1 MSSEPTFDMKK
12 FIPLILAICAVLGPL
27 MFMNSCANT
36 TEAPSGGAKDTI
48 PPYIIAITPL
58 PGATNVPTK
67 GASFVFGFDEY
78 VTIKN
83 PANILLSPPQQKRPV
98 AKLRGKNLVVSFE
111 EELKPNTTYTL
122 SFTDAIADAN
132 EGNMFAGYSYAFS
145 TGPKIDSMMIT
156 GTVVDCNTLAPVKGA
171 TVLLQ
176 KDFSDSAIFKTLP
189 YAVAK
194 TDDWG
199 FFVMPF
205 IQDTLYRLFAIK
217 DADNNNLLNA
227 ETEMVGFCDSAVR
240 PVMTAS
246 DTTREMLRYDMLDT
260 LSCLARRSEYEIKLF
275 KEIPTKQLIVNRERT
290 AERSAYITFM
300 AQNAR
305 INSITINDFR
315 PNQIISQ
322 FNLQRDSLE
331 LWINSRRAAPDT
343 MKISV
348 DYYKTDSTGV
358 MKPETEEIKLTL
370 DDSKRTYS
378 KRSRRDITQ
387 EDTTCNFTLTATP
400 ETIEQ
405 TGYILEFEYP
415 IIYEHFN
422 SMIFSYVTPRQ
433 SVDTSTFHVVRD
445 SLNLRKYYVIP
456 DEKLQT
462 GYEYR
467 LKIPQDAFRD
477 INGFYSDSTEVK
489 CSLPT
494 DDKLSTMII
503 SFTGVDR
510 KIIIDL
516 LDEKRNKVLRNYVID
531 ADTTLNFPYLK
542 EGKYC
547 IRITEDSNR
556 NSFVDTGSILERRQP
571 EKVMFYEIDGD
582 SYIDIPASSEIS
594 QTINISEMFKD

>member
-1 MSSEPTFDMKK
+1 MKK

-111 EELKPNTTYTL
+111 EDLKPNTTYTL

-343 MKISV
+343 MKISI

-358 MKPETEEIKLTL
+358 MKQETEEIKLTL

>member
-1 MSSEPTFDMKK
+1 MKK
-12 FIPLILAICAVLGPL
+12 FIPLILAVCAILGPL

-48 PPYIIAITPL
+48 PPYIIDIYPL
-58 PGATNVPTK
+58 PGATDVPVK
-67 GASFVFGFDEY
+67 GMNFVFTFNEY
-78 VTIKN
+78 VSIKN
-83 PANILLSPPQQKRPV
+83 ASGILLSPPQQKRPV
-98 AKLRGKNLVVSFE
+98 AKLRGKSLVVSFE
-111 EELKPNTTYTL
+111 EALKPNTTYTI
-122 SFTDAIADAN
+122 SFNDAIADAN

-145 TGPKIDSMMIT
+145 TGSTIDSMMVT
-156 GTVVDCNTLAPVKGA
+156 GTVRDCNTLAPVKGA

-176 KDFSDSAIFKTLP
+176 KDFSDSAVFKTLP
-189 YAVAK
+189 AAVAK

-199 FFVMPF
+199 FFAIPF
-205 IQDTLYRLFAIK
+205 IKDTLYRLYAIK

-227 ETEMVGFCDSAVR
+227 ETELVGFCDSAVR

-260 LSCLARRSEYEIKLF
+260 LSCLARHSEYEINLF
-275 KEIPTKQLIVNRERT
+275 KEIPSKQLIVNRERT

-305 INSITINDFR
+305 INSISINNFR

-358 MKPETEEIKLTL
+358 LRPEKEEIKLAM
-370 DDSKRTYS
+370 DNSKRTYS
-378 KRSRRDITQ
+378 KKSRREITQ
-387 EDTTCNFTLTATP
+387 EDTTCNFTLTAAP

-405 TGYILEFEYP
+405 TGYIIEFKYP
-415 IIYEHFN
+415 IIYENFD
-422 SMIFSYVTPRQ
+422 SLIFSYVTPRQ
-433 SVDTSTFHVVRD
+433 SIDTSTFHVVRD
-445 SLNLRKYYVIP
+445 SLNLRRYFIIP
-456 DEKLQT
+456 DEKLLQ

-467 LKIPQDAFRD
+467 LKIPHNAFRD

-489 CSLPT
+489 CSLPS
-494 DDKLSTMII
+494 DDKLSTMTVD
-503 SFTGVDR
+503 FTGVDR

-531 ADTTLNFPYLK
+531 TDASLSFPYLK
-542 EGKYC
+542 QGKYC
-547 IRITEDSNR
+547 IRITEDANR
-556 NSFVDTGSILERRQP
+556 NSYVDTGSILERKQP
-571 EKVMFYEIDGD
+571 EKVKFYEIDGD
-582 SYIDIPASSEIS
+582 SYINIPASTELT

>member
-1 MSSEPTFDMKK
+1 MKK
-12 FIPLILAICAVLGPL
+12 FIPLILVICAILGPL

-48 PPYIIAITPL
+48 PPYIIAINPL
-58 PGATNVPTK
+58 PGTTNVPTK
-67 GASFVFGFDEY
+67 GATFVFTFDEY
-78 VTIKN
+78 VSIKN
-83 PANILLSPPQQKRPV
+83 QANILLSPPQQKRPV

-111 EELKPNTTYTL
+111 EDLRPNTTYTI

-156 GTVVDCNTLAPVKGA
+156 GTVRDCNTLAPVKGA
-171 TVLLQ
+171 TVVLQ
-176 KDFSDSAIFKTLP
+176 KDFSDSAVFKTLP

-199 FFVMPF
+199 FFVIPF
-205 IQDTLYRLFAIK
+205 IQDTLYRLYAIK

-227 ETEMVGFCDSAVR
+227 ETELVGFCDSAVR

-275 KEIPTKQLIVNRERT
+275 KEIPSKQLIVNRERT
-290 AERSAYITFM
+290 SERSAYITFM
-300 AQNAR
+300 AQDAK
-305 INSITINDFR
+305 INSISINDFR

-358 MKPETEEIKLTL
+358 LKPEVEEIKLAM
-370 DDSKRTYS
+370 DNSKRTYS
-378 KRSRRDITQ
+378 KKSRRDIKQ
-387 EDTTCNFTLTATP
+387 EDTTCTFTLTATP

-405 TGYILEFEYP
+405 TGYIIEFKYP

-433 SVDTSTFHVVRD
+433 SIDTSTFRVERD
-445 SLNLRKYYVIP
+445 SLNLRRYYIIP
-456 DEKLQT
+456 DEKLLT

-494 DDKLSTMII
+494 DDKLSTMIVN
-503 SFTGVDR
+503 FTNVDR
-510 KIIIDL
+510 KIIVDL

-531 ADTTLNFPYLK
+531 SDATLRFPYLK

-547 IRITEDSNR
+547 IRITEDANR
-556 NSFVDTGSILERRQP
+556 NSYVDTGSVLERRQP
-571 EKVMFYEIDGD
+571 EEVLFYEIDGD
-582 SYIDIPASSEIS
+582 SYIAIPASSELS
-594 QTINISEMFKD
+594 QTIDITELFKN

>member
-1 MSSEPTFDMKK
+1 MKR
-12 FIPLILAICAVLGPL
+12 FLPLIAIVCAILLPL

-36 TEAPSGGAKDTI
+36 TEAPSGGDKDTI
-48 PPYIIAITPL
+48 PPYIIGINPL
-58 PGATNVPTK
+58 PGATGFPTK
-67 GASFVFGFDEY
+67 GATITFSFNEY

-83 PANILLSPPQQKRPV
+83 TSNILLSPPQQKRPV
-98 AKLRGKNLVVSFE
+98 ARLRGKNLVVSFE

-132 EGNMFAGYSYAFS
+132 EGNVFAGYSYAFS
-145 TGPKIDSMMIT
+145 TGEKIDSMMIT
-156 GTVVDCNTLAPVKGA
+156 GTVRDCNTLSPVKGA
-171 TVLLQ
+171 TVLLH
-176 KDFSDSAIFKTLP
+176 KNASDSAVFKTQP

-199 FFVMPF
+199 FFVLPF
-205 IQDTLYRLFAIK
+205 IHDTVYRLYAIK
-217 DADNNNLLNA
+217 DANNDNLLNS
-227 ETEMVGFCDSAVR
+227 ETELVGFCDSVVR

-260 LSCLARRSEYEIKLF
+260 LSCLARHSEHDIRLF
-275 KEIPTKQLIVNRERT
+275 REIPSKQLLVNRVRT

-305 INSITINDFR
+305 INSISINDYR

-358 MKPETEEIKLTL
+358 LQPVVEELRLPL
-370 DDSKRTYS
+370 DNDKRTYS

-387 EDTTCNFTLTATP
+387 QDTTCTFSLTAEP

-405 TGYILEFEYP
+405 TGYIIEFKYP
-415 IIYEHFN
+415 IIYENFD
-422 SMIFSYVTPRQ
+422 SLIFSYVTPRQ

-445 SLNLRKYYVIP
+445 SLNLRRYSIIP
-456 DEKLQT
+456 DIELQQ

-467 LKIPQDAFRD
+467 LKIPHRAFRD

-489 CSLPT
+489 CSLPS
-494 DDKLSTMII
+494 DDKLSTMTVN
-503 SFTGVDR
+503 FTEVDR
-510 KIIIDL
+510 KLIIDL
-516 LDEKRNKVLRNYVID
+516 LDEKRDKVLRNYVID
-531 ADTTLNFPYLK
+531 KDATLGFPYLK
-542 EGKYC
+542 EGRYC
-547 IRITEDSNR
+547 IRITEDANR
-556 NSFVDTGSILERRQP
+556 NSFVDTGSVLERRQP
-571 EKVMFYEIDGD
+571 EKVMFYEIDGE
-582 SYIDIPASSEIS
+582 SFIDIPAATELV
-594 QTINISEMFKD
+594 QTIDIAAMFKD